1 MEPLNMLPYIAK
13 LCRYNLTKDMRWE
26 DYHALSHGFKVFK
39 TFLLNER
46 TRQQNR
52 TRKSWWWKQSSERT
66 NNCWPWRWKCVK
78 SLGILRKWKE
88 NKTIH
93 SPLDPPEGMLLTT
106 WLLLSE
112 PKFRFTT
119 SRKVKVLNFSSYV
132 TNFVII
138 CYSSN
143 RKLIHWTNMIW
154 QTRPLKI

>member
-1 MEPLNMLPYIAK
+1 MLPYIAK

-26 DYHALSHGFKVFK
+26 DYRALSHGFKVFK

-46 TRQQNR
+46 ARQQNR
-52 TRKSWWWKQSSERT
+52 ARKSWWWKQSSERM

-93 SPLDPPEGMLLTT
+93 SPLDPREGILPTT

-112 PKFRFTT
+112 PTFRFTT
-119 SRKVKVLNFSSYV
+119 SRQVKILNFSSYV
-132 TNFVII
+132 TIII

-143 RKLIHWTNMIW
+143 RKLIHWTNTIW